1 MTDKTMQISFL
12 PQDIELIKSF
22 VYGKGYLN
30 RVTYNSKLDGLYINM
45 SKVKDNYELCS
56 DITDLIISLIKKR
69 DLKDYIWKTYTNI
82 NDNEKEISV
91 IDAVGLLKQQ
101 VKALVTVIKQH
112 DDIISEQQ
120 RVLDIITK
128 SDEKF

>member
-1 MTDKTMQISFL
+1 M
-12 PQDIELIKSF
+12 
-22 VYGKGYLN
+22 
-30 RVTYNSKLDGLYINM
+30 INKQM
-45 SKVKDNYELCS
+45 N
-56 DITDLIISLIKKR
+56 
-69 DLKDYIWKTYTNI
+69 TNI
-82 NDNEKEISV
+82 NDNEKEISL
-91 IDAVGLLKQQ
+91 IDAVGLLQQQ